1 MRRAVIL
8 ATLTVLLIAVAGVT
22 VAREN
27 TSTPTSLYNG
37 QPESTAPDTTTV
49 PETTSPETT
58 APQSTTPDEPDEKT
72 VEKTVERTVETT
84 VETTVVEPSAPEETL
99 PVVEQLGEP
108 EMDEE
113 AGKPDYLGKPDEL
126 GKPEKVK
133 GGKKNG
139 KLRGMGKLDDI
150 ARLPGKG
157 NLQDAGKPEKEQAD
171 GNPGKV
177 TLCHKDKVAISVGAP
192 AEPARLR
199 HGDSLGAC

>member
-49 PETTSPETT
+49 PESTSPETT

-72 VEKTVERTVETT
+72 VERT

-99 PVVEQLGEP
+99 PVVEQFGEP

-192 AEPARLR
+192 AEPAHLR
-199 HGDSLGAC
+199 HGDSLGVC